1 MNLLTTLVA
10 FVVAL
15 GTLIVFHEFGHYIV
29 ARACGVKVLRFSIGF
44 GKPVWSRRM
53 GRDRT
58 EWALGAFPLGGY
70 VKMLDERE
78 GPVMP
83 EELTRAF
90 NRQSVWRRV
99 AIVAAGPLANFLL
112 AILLYWVLFV
122 HGIPGVRPAVETPP
136 AGTPAAVA
144 RFERGDLILRVD
156 DVEIRTWQE
165 LRWALLERAIERR
178 PVAIAVESL
187 PGDRHLR
194 RLDLSGLD
202 PGSLDAD
209 FLRVLGITAFQVPLP
224 PVVGEVVAGGAAA
237 VAGFSAGDRVLAV
250 DGLAVTGWDEVVR
263 AVRAHPGQ
271 EMAIDVARGAVRLQ
285 LRVTP
290 VAEEEGGQRIGRIGI
305 APRPDPGASARY
317 ASEVRYGPFA
327 AFPQAVRKTW
337 DASAFTL
344 EMMWKM
350 VRGLVSV
357 KNLSGPLTIADYAGQ
372 SVQMGWLP
380 YVSFI
385 ALVSISLGVLNLL
398 PVPLLDGGHL
408 MYYSYEIVKGRPV
421 SDRVMEIGQKIGMIF
436 LFSLMAFAIYNDVQ
450 RLVGGS

>member
-1 MNLLTTLVA
+1 
-10 FVVAL
+10 
-15 GTLIVFHEFGHYIV
+15 
-29 ARACGVKVLRFSIGF
+29 
-44 GKPVWSRRM
+44 
-53 GRDRT
+53 
-58 EWALGAFPLGGY
+58 
-70 VKMLDERE
+70 
-78 GPVMP
+78 
-83 EELTRAF
+83 
-90 NRQSVWRRV
+90 
-99 AIVAAGPLANFLL
+99 
-112 AILLYWVLFV
+112 
-122 HGIPGVRPAVETPP
+122 
-136 AGTPAAVA
+136 
-144 RFERGDLILRVD
+144 
-156 DVEIRTWQE
+156 
-165 LRWALLERAIERR
+165 
-178 PVAIAVESL
+178 
-187 PGDRHLR
+187 
-194 RLDLSGLD
+194 
-202 PGSLDAD
+202 
-209 FLRVLGITAFQVPLP
+209 
-224 PVVGEVVAGGAAA
+224 
-237 VAGFSAGDRVLAV
+237 
-250 DGLAVTGWDEVVR
+250 
-263 AVRAHPGQ
+263 
-271 EMAIDVARGAVRLQ
+271 MAIDVARGAVRLQ